1 MTIGKSRSIAFLGT
15 GLMGAPMAR
24 MLLQSG
30 FAVTVWNRNRE
41 KAEGL
46 VPDGAVLAD
55 TPAAA
60 VKGASV
66 VFTMLTDGKAVEDVL
81 FTQGAAEALDAGAVV
96 IDSSSITPDAA
107 RQHASKLAGRGIRHL
122 DAPVSGGVLGAAAG
136 TLAIMAGGDGALV
149 EELADVF
156 APLGRVTHVG
166 PSGCGQLAKLGNQ
179 QIVAITIGAVA
190 EAMLLFEA
198 GGGSRE
204 AFRRAIRGGFAES
217 RILDVH
223 GQRMVNRDFGTA
235 GPSKLQLKDLNNI
248 VATAEGLAL
257 TLPLTEAVRAEFAE
271 FVEHGGG
278 ETDHSGLLLQ
288 LEEKNRR
295 SSKG

>member
-1 MTIGKSRSIAFLGT
+1 M
-15 GLMGAPMAR
+15 
-24 MLLQSG
+24 
-30 FAVTVWNRNRE
+30 
-41 KAEGL
+41 
-46 VPDGAVLAD
+46 
-55 TPAAA
+55 
-60 VKGASV
+60 
-66 VFTMLTDGKAVEDVL
+66 
-81 FTQGAAEALDAGAVV
+81 V
-96 IDSSSITPDAA
+96 IDSSSISPDAA
-107 RQHASKLAGRGIRHL
+107 RDRASKLAARGISHL
-122 DAPVSGGVLGAAAG
+122 DAPVSGGVVGATVG
-136 TLAIMAGGDGALV
+136 TLAIMAGGDAALID
-149 EELADVF
+149 ELADVF
-156 APLGRVTHVG
+156 APLGRITHVG

-190 EAMLLFEA
+190 EGMLLVEA

-217 RILDVH
+217 RILDFH
-223 GQRMVNRDFGTA
+223 GQRIVDRDYGTA

-248 VATAEGLAL
+248 VATAGSLAL

-288 LEEKNRR
+288 LEEKNGR